1 MPGSGEDHDEVR
13 AVHPIKL
20 VDVDILAGRSS
31 IVTIN
36 HGDHILGKS
45 FCAVVDGAF
54 PCKKSTYYNRDAEGC
69 GWCQDLIN
77 RIKSRRIF

>member
-1 MPGSGEDHDEVR
+1 MQGDGEDHDKVEP
-13 AVHPIKL
+13 VHTIKL
-20 VDVDILAGRSS
+20 VDVDIATGRASVVS
-31 IVTIN
+31 IN

-45 FCAVVDGAF
+45 FCAVVAGAF